1 MKECVYPKC
10 VECEYKDC
18 IMESKDIHA
27 ILKRRRWNASPTA
40 YQQKQRDYRKRVVS
54 FLPHCDECE
63 DCILVRKDK
72 GDGFRRLCAS
82 ELRLI
87 EQKVSNSPHWC
98 RKRNRENGSVQKHTP
113 VILAGHKSDG

>member
-1 MKECVYPKC
+1 
-10 VECEYKDC
+10 
-18 IMESKDIHA
+18 MESKDIHA

-87 EQKVSNSPHWC
+87 EQKVSNSSHWC